1 MAVTKAVSL
10 KAGIGQAHKNA
21 VELAKNTEV
30 MQITIIPDIFLF
42 PFISISI
49 CIYFGIFMLLIVFFY
64 VLIYFPIILFIF
76 FFCNHIFNFLH

>member
-30 MQITIIPDIFLF
+30 MQITIIPDIFF
-42 PFISISI
+42 
-49 CIYFGIFMLLIVFFY
+49 YFHLSVFLY
-64 VLIYFPIILFIF
+64 ASTSA
-76 FFCNHIFNFLH
+76 FLCCL

>member
-30 MQITIIPDIFLF
+30 SYNIKYIPI
-42 PFISISI
+42 
-49 CIYFGIFMLLIVFFY
+49 
-64 VLIYFPIILFIF
+64 
-76 FFCNHIFNFLH
+76 

>member
-30 MQITIIPDIFLF
+30 MQITIIPDIFYFHFSGNSPL
-42 PFISISI
+42 IN
-49 CIYFGIFMLLIVFFY
+49 IYSPV
-64 VLIYFPIILFIF
+64 
-76 FFCNHIFNFLH
+76 

>member
-42 PFISISI
+42 SAIS
-49 CIYFGIFMLLIVFFY
+49 YLTFTTQ
-64 VLIYFPIILFIF
+64 
-76 FFCNHIFNFLH
+76 

>member
-30 MQITIIPDIFLF
+30 MQITIIPDIF
-42 PFISISI
+42 
-49 CIYFGIFMLLIVFFY
+49 YFHLSVFLY
-64 VLIYFPIILFIF
+64 ASTSA
-76 FFCNHIFNFLH
+76 FLCCL